1 MKGRRGYAAATTD
14 GDPWRRVRLGLIAVA
29 GVLVVGTVGYVLLG
43 LSPLDA
49 LYQTVTT
56 VSTVGF
62 RELGES
68 DDDFQLFTIVLILAG
83 VGTVLYTL
91 TVLLET
97 LIEGRLTDQLR
108 RRRVARDIASM
119 RGHVVICGYGRL
131 GRTIATHLAQSGR
144 DLVVIDRDE
153 GRVSSSSHL
162 SVVGDATDDA
172 ILEAA
177 GLDRASTLIAALD
190 TDTDNLYLTLSA
202 RSTRPDLYIIARAKL
217 ESAEPKLRQAGADR
231 VVNPQLIGGSRI
243 AAMTLQP
250 NVLEF
255 VDVVLHDGSLE
266 FRLEE
271 LSVQA
276 GSELAGHTLAS
287 ARLREQ
293 TGAMV
298 LALRGAGGDFVPNP
312 DPGTMVEAGHVLIAI
327 GTDDQLLA
335 LSRMA
340 VDRSPGRSSPTPS
353 PGAPGESRTS
363 TSTSTTGRGSNR

>member
-1 MKGRRGYAAATTD
+1 MKPRRTARGPAAQA
-14 GDPWRRVRLGLIAVA
+14 DPWTPVRIGLAAVA
-29 GVLVVGTVGYVLLG
+29 AVIMVGTVGYMVLG

-62 RELGES
+62 RELGEA
-68 DDDFQLFTIVLILAG
+68 DDAFQVFTIVLILVGA
-83 VGTVLYTL
+83 GTVLYTL

-108 RRRVARDIASM
+108 RRRVARDIA
-119 RGHVVICGYGRL
+119 RLQGHVVICGYGRL
-131 GRTIATHLAQSGR
+131 GRTIAGHLAKSGR
-144 DLVVIDRDE
+144 DLVVVDRDE
-153 GRVSSSSHL
+153 HRLTATDHL
-162 SVVGDATDDA
+162 FVIGDATDDA
-172 ILEAA
+172 VLASA
-177 GLDRASTLIAALD
+177 GLDKASTLIAALD
-190 TDTDNLYLTLSA
+190 TDTDNLYLTLTA
-202 RSTRPDLYIIARAKL
+202 RSANPRLFIIARAKL
-217 ESAEPKLRQAGADR
+217 ENAEPKLRQAGADR

-271 LSVQA
+271 LTVAPDST
-276 GSELAGHTLAS
+276 LAGHTLAS
-287 ARLREQ
+287 ARLREK

-298 LALRGAGGDFVPNP
+298 LALRREGGEFVTNP
-312 DPGTMVEAGHVLIAI
+312 RPETVVEPGHVLIAI

-335 LSRMA
+335 LSTMA
-340 VDRSPGRSSPTPS
+340 AGGS
-353 PGAPGESRTS
+353 APLPEQPS

>member
-1 MKGRRGYAAATTD
+1 MRGRRSQPTRAIEQ
-14 GDPWRRVRLGLIAVA
+14 DPWHRVRLGLIAVTA
-29 GVLVVGTVGYVLLG
+29 VLVTGTAGYIVQG
-43 LSPLDA
+43 LSPLEA

-62 RELGES
+62 RELG
-68 DDDFQLFTIVLILAG
+68 DVDADYQVFTIVLILVG
-83 VGTVLYTL
+83 VGTALYTF

-108 RRRVARDIASM
+108 RRRVARDIARLS
-119 RGHVVICGYGRL
+119 GHVVICGYGRL
-131 GRTIATHLAQSGR
+131 GRTIAGHLAESGR
-144 DLVVIDRDE
+144 NLVVIDRDE
-153 GRVSSSSHL
+153 LRVSSSAHL
-162 SVVGDATDDA
+162 FVVGDATDDA
-172 ILEAA
+172 ALAAA

-202 RSTRPDLYIIARAKL
+202 RSARPDLYIIARAKL
-217 ESAEPKLRQAGADR
+217 ENAEPKLRQAGADR

-271 LSVQA
+271 LSVDA
-276 GSELAGHTLAS
+276 GSRLAGHTLAS

-298 LALRGAGGDFVPNP
+298 LALRAVDGDFVPNP
-312 DPGTMVEAGHVLIAI
+312 APETVVEAGHVLIAI

-335 LSRMA
+335 LSALATSGPR
-340 VDRSPGRSSPTPS
+340 P
-353 PGAPGESRTS
+353 APLPS
-363 TSTSTTGRGSNR
+363 TSTSTTDRGLNR